1 MKTWWRPFQLF
12 LEDKKNMTWD
22 QMETTTEF
30 RTMLRL
36 FLEKLRKTQVNNNIT
51 FNYSDFLFDVN
62 NAKQQFNFKFAGEL
76 ECNRPSPPIIAS
88 QMELQ

>member
-1 MKTWWRPFQLF
+1 MKSWWRPFQSF
-12 LEDKKNMTWD
+12 LQDKKNMTWD

-36 FLEKLRKTQVNNNIT
+36 FLENNIT
-51 FNYSDFLFDVN
+51 FNNITFNPSDFLFDVN
-62 NAKQQFNFKFAGEL
+62 NAKQQFNFKFAGDL
-76 ECNRPSPPIIAS
+76 LCNSPTPPIIAT

>member
-1 MKTWWRPFQLF
+1 
-12 LEDKKNMTWD
+12 MTWD

-36 FLEKLRKTQVNNNIT
+36 FLENLRRTHFNVTIT
-51 FNYSDFLFDVN
+51 FNRSDFLFDVN
-62 NAKQQFNFKFAGEL
+62 NAKQQFNFKFAGDL
-76 ECNRPSPPIIAS
+76 ECNRPSPPIIAT